1 MTLGKILSLSESQ
14 FRCLSNGTVNAPVSH
29 CLSLSEVSQGTLQAQ
44 LRLVLGAQLVPF
56 GSHPRRPEALKE
68 GQAEGWSTRPALLV
82 IGWPRGRLLTL
93 CALHWPGWALS
104 RADLGAVPEHL
115 AEPATLSLSTC
126 VGPLRSGE
134 GGREVCVC
142 VGGVD

>member
-1 MTLGKILSLSESQ
+1 MTLRKILSLSESQ

-68 GQAEGWSTRPALLV
+68 GQAEGWRTRPALLV
-82 IGWPRGRLLTL
+82 IGWPRGQLNPL
-93 CALHWPGWALS
+93 CAAL
-104 RADLGAVPEHL
+104 AWLGAVQ
-115 AEPATLSLSTC
+115 
-126 VGPLRSGE
+126 G
-134 GGREVCVC
+134 
-142 VGGVD
+142 